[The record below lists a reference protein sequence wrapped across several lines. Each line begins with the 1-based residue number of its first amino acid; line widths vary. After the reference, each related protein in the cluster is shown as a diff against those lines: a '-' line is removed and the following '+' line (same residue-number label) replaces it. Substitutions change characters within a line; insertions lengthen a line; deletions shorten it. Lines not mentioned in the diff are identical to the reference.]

1 MKEFPYL
8 IAYRKRGGLS
18 QRTWRAVKVGLIQKN
33 TAPSDCDPAGS
44 YWYHNIT
51 ASVTED
57 RSVKTSAL
65 APDTSKQIESL
76 PPEKRTP

>member
-1 MKEFPYL
+1 MNEFPYL

-33 TAPSDCDPAGS
+33 TVPSDCDPAGS